1 VKVAANVMTST
12 AIFRNP
18 RNISR
23 DYLNS
28 VAYLR
33 AMSLIW
39 S

>member
-1 VKVAANVMTST
+1 MKVAANAMTST

-18 RNISR
+18 RNIGR